1 MQSFK
6 QLPANARRALA
17 RRELQR
23 RAGRAGANDDPE
35 LAALRE
41 QLEVA
46 IPALIQGAGGRVDA
60 VHRLRHR
67 LMTGT
72 ATEDDHRLLVSV
84 PEGTM
89 TAAEILDLLHET
101 ELKLFGL
108 EPDSAEAKALLG

>member
-46 IPALIQGAGGRVDA
+46 IPALILPVIIVGGVRF
-60 VHRLRHR
+60 
-67 LMTGT
+67 
-72 ATEDDHRLLVSV
+72 
-84 PEGTM
+84 
-89 TAAEILDLLHET
+89 DLLHET